1 MHMPVLVSHSG
12 VQGPSVWMVLGRYW
26 LLKKCVRLIA
36 VSPLLIP
43 LVLSLSAPESSVHME
58 SC

>member
-1 MHMPVLVSHSG
+1 MLVSHSG

-26 LLKKCVRLIA
+26 SLKKCVRLIA

-43 LVLSLSAPESSVHME
+43 LVLSLSAPEFSVHVE